1 LLRKCEDVRFR
12 YLPISE
18 GYRRGSTK
26 EYVHFLKIA
35 FGSCAELETQISLSL
50 DLKFVS
56 MEKAKGVLGKSEA
69 VGQML
74 NKLISSLEK

>member
-1 LLRKCEDVRFR
+1 
-12 YLPISE
+12 
-18 GYRRGSTK
+18 
-26 EYVHFLKIA
+26 
-35 FGSCAELETQISLSL
+35 L